1 LFLYHYVFPCP
12 SDISQ
17 NDAEVLKKQ
26 RQEMQRRYK
35 EEQWLLVQLE
45 EAAKLCRAEHMA
57 QKARRE
63 AEEKA
68 WEEAEK
74 QRVAEEEERKRRIME
89 YLQRLQD
96 EVLEEVAALLEGAEG
111 SQVMGSKHK
120 EVAARDEEAQWPS
133 KKARGK
139 QPGKYCRGAAMK
151 MEGANPCKRY
161 VSAGQDCLV
170 HSSR

>member
-1 LFLYHYVFPCP
+1 MSSPAP

-17 NDAEVLKKQ
+17 NDTEILEKQ
-26 RQEMQRRYK
+26 RQEMQWRHE
-35 EEQWLLVQLE
+35 EEQQLLVQLE
-45 EAAKLCRAEHMA
+45 EAAKLHRAEHAA

-68 WEEAEK
+68 REEAEK
-74 QRVAEEEERKRRIME
+74 QRVVEEEERKRRTME
-89 YLQRLQD
+89 YLQRLRD
-96 EVLEEVAALLEGAEG
+96 EVLEEEATLLEGAEG
-111 SQVMGSKHK
+111 SQVAGSKCK
-120 EVAARDEEAQWPS
+120 EVAARDEEVQRPS

-139 QPGKYCRGAAMK
+139 QPGKYRRGATVK
-151 MEGANPCKRY
+151 MGGANPCERC

>member
-1 LFLYHYVFPCP
+1 M
-12 SDISQ
+12 Q
-17 NDAEVLKKQ
+17 Q
-26 RQEMQRRYK
+26 RHE
-35 EEQWLLVQLE
+35 EEQQLLTQLE
-45 EAAKLCRAEHMA
+45 EAAKLRWAERAA

-111 SQVMGSKHK
+111 SQVAGSKCK
-120 EVAARDEEAQWPS
+120 EVAAGGEEEQRPF

-139 QPGKYCRGAAMK
+139 QPGKYRGGATVK
-151 MEGANPCKRY
+151 MGGANPYERC
-161 VSAGQDCLV
+161 VSTGQDCLV